1 MSASEQLVG
10 WRNGNALV
18 SGSFQPAK
26 DSGFESQA
34 RRFADLRIGIFR
46 GVSFAFAFWQCF
58 IFAVLQMIQNMEWT
72 HHARVPRVKKLS
84 ILRAIALIDR
94 TRMSPKVSTFNLR
107 RLRKSYAGCVD

>member
-1 MSASEQLVG
+1 
-10 WRNGNALV
+10 
-18 SGSFQPAK
+18 
-26 DSGFESQA
+26 
-34 RRFADLRIGIFR
+34 
-46 GVSFAFAFWQCF
+46 
-58 IFAVLQMIQNMEWT
+58 MIQNMEWT